1 MRGFTSA
8 QQQVIQARRVRV
20 EAWIREGKSI
30 RQTAQL
36 EFGAT
41 VPTDTHLQTIR
52 WDTKQLGIEGL
63 VVRPGPWE
71 AKRESQGEKARVAAA
86 LAQRAAMLRS
96 GDWGPPDADGIS
108 GHLPCKWKGCAGC
121 GGQGGRRVPVEHR
134 RARAEDFASVGG
146 CLGSAVS
153 GLPRAGGR

>member
-8 QQQVIQARRVRV
+8 KQQIIQARRVRV

-30 RQTAQL
+30 HQTAQL
-36 EFGAT
+36 EFGESNPTAT
-41 VPTDTHLQTIR
+41 RLSTIR
-52 WDTKQLGIEGL
+52 WDTKQLGIEAL

-71 AKRESQGEKARVAAA
+71 ALRESRGEKARVAAA
-86 LAQRAAMLRS
+86 LAQPAAMLRL
-96 GDWGPPDADGIS
+96 GDWGPPDAHGIS

-121 GGQGGRRVPVEHR
+121 GYMGGRRVPVERR
-134 RARAEDFASVGG
+134 RARAEDFATVGG

-153 GLPRAGGR
+153 GLPRAGGQ

>member
-8 QQQVIQARRVRV
+8 KQQVIQARRVRV

-36 EFGAT
+36 EFGESN
-41 VPTDTHLQTIR
+41 PTTTHLQTIR

-71 AKRESQGEKARVAAA
+71 ALREAKRAEENAELEWRMVE
-86 LAQRAAMLRS
+86 LRTS
-96 GDWGPPDADGIS
+96 EWGPPDVDGIS
-108 GHLPCKWKGCAGC
+108 GHLPCKWAGC
-121 GGQGGRRVPVEHR
+121 TGCGRKGGRRVPVEHR

>member
-8 QQQVIQARRVRV
+8 KQQVIQARRVRV

-41 VPTDTHLQTIR
+41 VPTDTQLQTIR

-71 AKRESQGEKARVAAA
+71 ALREAKRAEENAELEWRMVE
-86 LAQRAAMLRS
+86 LRTS
-96 GDWGPPDADGIS
+96 EWGPPDVDGIS
-108 GHLPCKWKGCAGC
+108 GHLPCKWAGC
-121 GGQGGRRVPVEHR
+121 TGCGRKGGRRVPVEHR